1 MTEQPSPI
9 SEHWSPGTEHLANV
23 VDLYLDLLAKALT
36 RDLFEDN
43 DEIAGVPSGPFER
56 TWKQR
61 LGDRV
66 GPALRRV
73 GYELV
78 RKRPYDP
85 EARALGR
92 DWPARA
98 ETMTGLRRIANAR
111 ACIESTL
118 RDDVP
123 GDIIET
129 GVWRG
134 GMCIFM
140 RGVLKAHGVTDR
152 SVWLADSFQG
162 LPAADP
168 VRFPEVASMHLE
180 NYDYLAIAL
189 DNVRHNFERYG
200 LLDEQVRFIPGWF
213 NESLPNA
220 PVRELA
226 VLRLDG
232 DLYDS
237 TMDALEALYPKL
249 SSGGYCI
256 VDDYIVEVC
265 RQAVHDYRRAHDI
278 TETIEDIDGTAAFW
292 RRS

>member
-1 MTEQPSPI
+1 MTNAI
-9 SEHWSPGTEHLANV
+9 
-23 VDLYLDLLAKALT
+23 DLYLDLLARALT

-43 DEIAGVPSGPFER
+43 DEIAGVSSHPFGR

-66 GPALRRV
+66 GPVLRRA

-98 ETMTGLRRIANAR
+98 ETMAGLRRIANAR
-111 ACIESTL
+111 ACIESVL

-162 LPAADP
+162 LPAVDP
-168 VRFPEVASMHLE
+168 IRFPEVASAHVE
-180 NYDYLAIAL
+180 KYDYLAVGL
-189 DNVRHNFERYG
+189 DDVRHNFKRYG

-237 TMDALEALYPKL
+237 TSDALEGLYPKL
-249 SSGGYCI
+249 SPDGYCI
-256 VDDYIVEVC
+256 IDDYNVGVC

-278 TETIEDIDGTAAFW
+278 TEPIEDIDGWAAFW
-292 RRS
+292 RRRFA